1 MQLVVV
7 WENFRI
13 SALNYHNASE
23 SSNKIGACSEITQ
36 SMDVKPMVH
45 SSARCK
51 LQLAHVPQQR
61 FLGSRIAT
69 RVPRRSNAARA
80 MQFTGEYICGRLIVA
95 LSILVSNVS
104 DLKKTENPTPTN
116 YFFAADILIETNP
129 DGSIT
134 YWFDKP
140 AVSTNDVSTSDSF
153 QESNSSSPAPP
164 APTSAAKQSKF
175 ASSWDAKEAG
185 GGSGGGADFL
195 SELGARQ
202 QYNINITHGQNS
214 NMIDSL
220 FTGNILGHVSDIAD
234 GTLRN
239 YEFRSFNNLVGDYYV
254 APKFLDAVALHITKN
269 FLSDFGFFDS
279 MTRIPLILG
288 IWGGKGQGKSF
299 QTELIF
305 KKLGVEAVIMSAG
318 ELESEWAGQP
328 GKLIRERYRKASELS
343 KVRGKLSCLMINDL
357 DAGVGHYSNTQ
368 HTVNNQMVT
377 GTLMNICDNPNRVA
391 APNFEWREGDHIRR
405 VPIIVTGND
414 LSTVF
419 APLLRDGRMEKF
431 YWQPSLEDLT
441 QILLQMYKDDG
452 FSRQDMQVLLRAFP
466 NQSLDFYGAI
476 RSSTYDNQI
485 REWIKND
492 VIYGDITEENENLQN
507 LGKRLLKKDATPL
520 PNFEPENLSLN
531 DLLAQGE
538 RLVAEQDL
546 VESMKL
552 SQEYLKNQTGSGSL
566 IGLSG

>member
-1 MQLVVV
+1 M
-7 WENFRI
+7 FRFDTP
-13 SALNYHNASE
+13 AAS
-23 SSNKIGACSEITQ
+23 T
-36 SMDVKPMVH
+36 
-45 SSARCK
+45 
-51 LQLAHVPQQR
+51 
-61 FLGSRIAT
+61 
-69 RVPRRSNAARA
+69 SNAA
-80 MQFTGEYICGRLIVA
+80 
-95 LSILVSNVS
+95 
-104 DLKKTENPTPTN
+104 
-116 YFFAADILIETNP
+116 
-129 DGSIT
+129 
-134 YWFDKP
+134 
-140 AVSTNDVSTSDSF
+140 VSTSAPS
-153 QESNSSSPAPP
+153 SSSPATAATATP
-164 APTSAAKQSKF
+164 ANGTKKKF

-185 GGSGGGADFL
+185 GGSSPDADFL

-202 QYNINITHGQNS
+202 QYNINISHGQNS

-234 GTLRN
+234 GSLRN
-239 YEFRSFNNLVGDYYV
+239 YEFRTFNNLVGDYYV
-254 APKFLDAVALHITKN
+254 APKFLDAVALHIAKN
-269 FLSDFGFFDS
+269 FLADFGCFDS
-279 MTRIPLILG
+279 VTRIPLILG

-357 DAGVGHYSNTQ
+357 DAGVGHFDNTQ

-377 GTLMNICDNPNRVA
+377 GTLMNICDTPNRVA
-391 APNFEWREGDHIRR
+391 APGFEWREADHIRR

-431 YWQPSLEDLT
+431 YWKPSIEDLT

-452 FSRQDMQVLLRAFP
+452 FSRQDMEILLKAFP

-476 RSSTYDNQI
+476 RSATYDNQI

-492 VIYGDITEENENLQN
+492 VIMGEISDENENLQN
-507 LGKRLLKKDATPL
+507 LGKKLLNRENTPM
-520 PNFEPENLSLN
+520 PSFEPVDLTLK
-531 DLLAQGE
+531 DLLVQGE
-538 RLVAEQDL
+538 RLVAEQDM
-546 VESMKL
+546 VQNMKL
-552 SQEYLKNQTGSGSL
+552 SEEYMKNHTPGAQSL
-566 IGLSG
+566 IGLTG

>member
-1 MQLVVV
+1 MFCFDTPATSAPAQ
-7 WENFRI
+7 ETI
-13 SALNYHNASE
+13 SA
-23 SSNKIGACSEITQ
+23 
-36 SMDVKPMVH
+36 
-45 SSARCK
+45 SSA
-51 LQLAHVPQQR
+51 
-61 FLGSRIAT
+61 AT
-69 RVPRRSNAARA
+69 ASPTTAAQEA
-80 MQFTGEYICGRLIVA
+80 SST
-95 LSILVSNVS
+95 
-104 DLKKTENPTPTN
+104 KKSK
-116 YFFAADILIETNP
+116 F
-129 DGSIT
+129 
-134 YWFDKP
+134 
-140 AVSTNDVSTSDSF
+140 
-153 QESNSSSPAPP
+153 NSSWNA
-164 APTSAAKQSKF
+164 T
-175 ASSWDAKEAG
+175 EAG

-220 FTGNILGHVSDIAD
+220 FTGDKLGHVSDIAD
-234 GTLRN
+234 GSLRN

-254 APKFLDAVALHITKN
+254 APKFLDAVALHIAKN
-269 FLSDFGFFDS
+269 FLSEFGCFDR

-299 QTELIF
+299 QTELVF

-328 GKLIRERYRKASELS
+328 GKLIRDRYRKASELS

-357 DAGVGHYSNTQ
+357 DAGVGHFDNTQ

-377 GTLMNICDNPNRVA
+377 GTLMNICDDPNRVP
-391 APNFEWREGDHIRR
+391 APNFEWRDDMPPIRR

-431 YWQPSLEDLT
+431 YWKPSMEDLT

-452 FSRQDMQVLLRAFP
+452 FNRNDMEVLLRAFP

-476 RSSTYDNQI
+476 RSSTYDSQI

-492 VIYGDITEENENLQN
+492 VVMGEICDENENMKN
-507 LGKRLLKKDATPL
+507 LGVKLLNRDQTVSFPS
-520 PNFEPENLSLN
+520 FEPENLTLE

-538 RLVAEQDL
+538 RLVAEQDM
-546 VESMKL
+546 VQNIKL
-552 SQEYLKNQTGSGSL
+552 SQEYLKNQEGSGNL

>member
-1 MQLVVV
+1 M
-7 WENFRI
+7 FYFDR
-13 SALNYHNASE
+13 
-23 SSNKIGACSEITQ
+23 
-36 SMDVKPMVH
+36 P
-45 SSARCK
+45 
-51 LQLAHVPQQR
+51 
-61 FLGSRIAT
+61 AT
-69 RVPRRSNAARA
+69 
-80 MQFTGEYICGRLIVA
+80 
-95 LSILVSNVS
+95 
-104 DLKKTENPTPTN
+104 
-116 YFFAADILIETNP
+116 
-129 DGSIT
+129 
-134 YWFDKP
+134 
-140 AVSTNDVSTSDSF
+140 ST
-153 QESNSSSPAPP
+153 SSPAQTTPP
-164 APTSAAKQSKF
+164 SSSSTPPTATAPAESTKKNKF
-175 ASSWDAKEAG
+175 ASSWDAKEEG

-202 QYNINITHGQNS
+202 QYNINISHGQS
-214 NMIDSL
+214 STYIDSL
-220 FTGNILGHVSDIAD
+220 FTGNTLGHVSDIAD
-234 GTLRN
+234 GTLRA

-254 APKFLDAVALHITKN
+254 APKFLDAVALHIAKN
-269 FLSDFGFFDS
+269 FLSDFGCFDS
-279 MTRIPLILG
+279 VTRIPLILG

-318 ELESEWAGQP
+318 ELESEVAGQP
-328 GKLIRERYRKASELS
+328 GKLIRDRYRKASDLS
-343 KVRGKLSCLMINDL
+343 KVRGKLSCLMINDI
-357 DAGVGHYSNTQ
+357 DAGLGHFDNTQ
-368 HTVNNQMVT
+368 HTVNNQIVT

-391 APNFEWREGDHIRR
+391 MPGYEWREADHIRR

-431 YWQPSLEDLT
+431 YWKPTDEDLT

-452 FSRQDMQVLLRAFP
+452 FGRQDMQVLLKAFP

-492 VIYGDITEENENLQN
+492 VIYGEISDENENLGN
-507 LGKRLLKKDATPL
+507 LGKRLLKRDTTPL
-520 PNFEPENLSLN
+520 PSFEPVDLSLK

-546 VESMKL
+546 VQSMKL
-552 SQEYLKNQTGSGSL
+552 SKEYLKNQTGSGSL

>member
-1 MQLVVV
+1 
-7 WENFRI
+7 
-13 SALNYHNASE
+13 
-23 SSNKIGACSEITQ
+23 
-36 SMDVKPMVH
+36 MDATLVH
-45 SSARCK
+45 SWARCK
-51 LQLAHVPQQR
+51 LRLVHVPLPQQR
-61 FLGSRIAT
+61 FAGFRTAT
-69 RVPRRSNAARA
+69 RVTRLSSAAEA
-80 MQFTGEYICGRLIVA
+80 
-95 LSILVSNVS
+95 SHSH
-104 DLKKTENPTPTN
+104 
-116 YFFAADILIETNP
+116 DILIETNP
-129 DGSIT
+129 DGST
-134 YWFDKP
+134 MYWFDKP
-140 AVSTNDVSTSDSF
+140 AASTNDVSTADSL
-153 QESNSSSPAPP
+153 QESSSSPAPP
-164 APTSAAKQSKF
+164 APASATKQSKF

-239 YEFRSFNNLVGDYYV
+239 YEFRTFNNLVGDYYV

-269 FLSDFGFFDS
+269 FLSDFGCFDS

-357 DAGVGHYSNTQ
+357 DAGVGHFDNTQ

-391 APNFEWREGDHIRR
+391 APNYEWREGDHIRR

-452 FSRQDMQVLLRAFP
+452 FSRQDMQVLLKAFP

-492 VIYGDITEENENLQN
+492 VVYGDISEENENLQN
-507 LGKRLLKKDATPL
+507 LGKRLLKKDATTPL
-520 PNFEPENLSLN
+520 PSFEPENLTLK

-546 VESMKL
+546 VQNMKL

>member
-1 MQLVVV
+1 M
-7 WENFRI
+7 
-13 SALNYHNASE
+13 
-23 SSNKIGACSEITQ
+23 
-36 SMDVKPMVH
+36 
-45 SSARCK
+45 
-51 LQLAHVPQQR
+51 
-61 FLGSRIAT
+61 
-69 RVPRRSNAARA
+69 
-80 MQFTGEYICGRLIVA
+80 
-95 LSILVSNVS
+95 
-104 DLKKTENPTPTN
+104 
-116 YFFAADILIETNP
+116 
-129 DGSIT
+129 
-134 YWFDKP
+134 YWFNKP
-140 AVSTNDVSTSDSF
+140 AASTNDVSTSDSF
-153 QESNSSSPAPP
+153 QESNSPPATAAPP
-164 APTSAAKQSKF
+164 APASAAKQSKF
-175 ASSWDAKEAG
+175 TSSWDAKEAG

-239 YEFRSFNNLVGDYYV
+239 YEFRTFNNLVGEYYV

-269 FLSDFGFFDS
+269 FLSDFGFFDT
-279 MTRIPLILG
+279 MTKVPLILG

-343 KVRGKLSCLMINDL
+343 KVRGKFSCLMINDL
-357 DAGVGHYSNTQ
+357 DAGVGHFDNTQ

-377 GTLMNICDNPNRVA
+377 GTLMNICDSPNKVA
-391 APNFEWREGDHIRR
+391 APNFESSEWREGDRIRR

-441 QILLQMYKDDG
+441 HILSQMYKDDG
-452 FSRQDMQVLLRAFP
+452 FSWQDMQVLLKAFP

-492 VIYGDITEENENLQN
+492 VIDGDITDENENLQN
-507 LGKRLLKKDATPL
+507 LGKRLLKKDESSL
-520 PNFEPENLSLN
+520 PSFEPENLTLA

-538 RLVAEQDL
+538 RLVAEQEL
-546 VESMKL
+546 VQSMKL
-552 SQEYLKNQTGSGSL
+552 SQEYLKNQTGSGNL

>member
-1 MQLVVV
+1 LLD
-7 WENFRI
+7 FR
-13 SALNYHNASE
+13 L
-23 SSNKIGACSEITQ
+23 
-36 SMDVKPMVH
+36 
-45 SSARCK
+45 
-51 LQLAHVPQQR
+51 L
-61 FLGSRIAT
+61 
-69 RVPRRSNAARA
+69 
-80 MQFTGEYICGRLIVA
+80 
-95 LSILVSNVS
+95 VS
-104 DLKKTENPTPTN
+104 DLKFKLNTPT
-116 YFFAADILIETNP
+116 ADIHIETST
-129 DGSIT
+129 DGST
-134 YWFDKP
+134 MFYFDRP
-140 AVSTNDVSTSDSF
+140 ATST
-153 QESNSSSPAPP
+153 SSPAQTTPP
-164 APTSAAKQSKF
+164 SSSSTPPTATAPAESTKKNKF
-175 ASSWDAKEAG
+175 ASSWDAKEEG

-202 QYNINITHGQNS
+202 QYNINISHGQS
-214 NMIDSL
+214 STYIDSL
-220 FTGNILGHVSDIAD
+220 FTGNTLGHVSDIAD
-234 GTLRN
+234 GTLRA

-254 APKFLDAVALHITKN
+254 APKFLDAVALHIAKN
-269 FLSDFGFFDS
+269 FLSDFGCFDS
-279 MTRIPLILG
+279 VTRIPLILG

-318 ELESEWAGQP
+318 ELESEVAGQP
-328 GKLIRERYRKASELS
+328 GKLIRDRYRKASDLS
-343 KVRGKLSCLMINDL
+343 KVRGKLSCLMINDI
-357 DAGVGHYSNTQ
+357 DAGLGHFDNTQ
-368 HTVNNQMVT
+368 HTVNNQIVT

-391 APNFEWREGDHIRR
+391 MPGYEWREADHIRR

-431 YWQPSLEDLT
+431 YWKPTDEDLT

-452 FSRQDMQVLLRAFP
+452 FGRQDMQVLLKAFP

-492 VIYGDITEENENLQN
+492 VIYGEISDENENLGN
-507 LGKRLLKKDATPL
+507 LGKRLLKRDTTPL
-520 PNFEPENLSLN
+520 PSFEPVDLSLK

-546 VESMKL
+546 VQSMKL
-552 SQEYLKNQTGSGSL
+552 SKEYLKNQTGSGSL